1 MESCRPVGA
10 GRPWLDST
18 FTQGLLPQ
26 RALPGAEGSA
36 AAAAADV
43 AAFEDYLLALP
54 VLRPRR
60 DEVPGC
66 QEAWAFVLSG
76 ALQYCTWLAYLR
88 LGRRFDNSHM
98 SVEYLLSCYAVEPQG
113 MCGCRGAD
121 LPAALRAVAEHGEV
135 TFRQFPFVST
145 ASVNQEVYS
154 SLEALYYC
162 QDRSKNDTCRPCAAA
177 GDDFVVSALAGTPRD
192 GSVRFVVP
200 CTPCAWPEGPRYLPL
215 RPFHV
220 AARAEAVKAEL
231 RRLGPLCAALGVD
244 AAALASLQAGGEAP
258 HVPSTREGRFYRPQT
273 MVAGAFHAVLIVAY
287 RDADGAGEGFW
298 VCRTSHGRDDFG
310 YTLVAGE
317 REISSLFNVPM
328 SLPAAWLLD
337 RVLSF
342 DAVAVRLQP
351 GAPLLPPSPTD
362 PFLEPLAAT
371 PGPRAPG
378 PPAGGRGPGAGAARR
393 PPQAARLAALAAV
406 ALALALAAAAL
417 LLAGLGFFG
426 QGK

>member
-10 GRPWLDST
+10 GRAWLDCT

-26 RALPGAEGSA
+26 RAPALEGSA
-36 AAAAADV
+36 AAADD
-43 AAFEDYLLALP
+43 AFEDYLVALP

-66 QEAWAFVLSG
+66 QEAWAFALSG

-98 SVEYLLSCYAVEPQG
+98 SVEYLLSCYAIEPQG

-154 SLEALYYC
+154 DLEALYYC

-177 GDDFVVSALAGTPRD
+177 GDDFVVSALAGTPRG

-200 CTPCAWPEGPRYLPL
+200 CTPCSWPEGPRYLPL

-244 AAALASLQAGGEAP
+244 AAVLASLRAGGEAP
-258 HVPSTREGRFYRPQT
+258 RVRSSREGRFYRPQT

-287 RDADGAGEGFW
+287 RDAEGAGEGFW
-298 VCRTSHGRDDFG
+298 VCRTSHGGDDFG
-310 YTLVAGE
+310 YTLATGE
-317 REISSLFNVPM
+317 RQITSLFNVPM
-328 SLPAAWLLD
+328 SLPSAWLLD

-362 PFLEPLAAT
+362 PFLEPLAL
-371 PGPRAPG
+371 RAP
-378 PPAGGRGPGAGAARR
+378 PAPQPAAGAARQ
-393 PPQAARLAALAAV
+393 PPRAKRLAALAAV
-406 ALALALAAAAL
+406 ALALALTAAAAAL

>member
-10 GRPWLDST
+10 GRAWLDCT
-18 FTQGLLPQ
+18 FTPGLLPQ
-26 RALPGAEGSA
+26 QAPPGAEGSA
-36 AAAAADV
+36 AAAAAA
-43 AAFEDYLLALP
+43 AAFEDYLLAVP

-135 TFRQFPFVST
+135 TFRQFPFVSA

-154 SLEALYYC
+154 NLEALYHC

-177 GDDFVVSALAGTPRD
+177 GDDFVVSALAGTPRG

-200 CTPCAWPEGPRYLPL
+200 CAPCSWPEGPRYLPL

-220 AARAEAVKAEL
+220 APRAEAVKAEL

-244 AAALASLQAGGEAP
+244 AAVLSSLQADGLAP

-362 PFLEPLAAT
+362 PFLEPLA
-371 PGPRAPG
+371 
-378 PPAGGRGPGAGAARR
+378 PPPPPVAGGRGPGAGAARR
-393 PPQAARLAALAAV
+393 PPPQAWRLAAL